1 MDWMDMAPTGATEY
15 HEPLRRALQGLD
27 SGKPLALVLRSFFTQ
42 RGGRPAGPI
51 AAAGVGGIYHNVL

>member
-1 MDWMDMAPTGATEY
+1 MYWMDMTPDGATEY

-42 RGGRPAGPI
+42 GGRHARRGRD
-51 AAAGVGGIYHNVL
+51 V

>member
-1 MDWMDMAPTGATEY
+1 MYWMDMTPHGVIEY

-42 RGGRPAGPI
+42 RRGGASIRPGT
-51 AAAGVGGIYHNVL
+51 AADLGGI